1 MISQP
6 TSESNSRKHSG
17 LEMFATRIPSELVH
31 QIKQFALDNKTTV
44 QAVTAKALRHHI
56 SKRGK
61 RVAA

>member
-1 MISQP
+1 
-6 TSESNSRKHSG
+6 
-17 LEMFATRIPSELVH
+17 MFATRIPSELVH